1 MQTLL
6 PIILLGALGYL
17 ILIRPQRKARTQRQ
31 QLMSAISP
39 GDEIISIGGVHGV
52 VRDVDDTTV
61 DVEISEGVIVR
72 FERRAIAAITK
83 DVPEELADDYR
94 LDDEDEDE
102 ESEDDDEHEEHEAA
116 EDEEAEPDAVA
127 DEAADPAAEADHRS
141 T

>member
-94 LDDEDEDE
+94 LDDEDE
-102 ESEDDDEHEEHEAA
+102 
-116 EDEEAEPDAVA
+116 EAEPDAVA